1 MFRCKKGQC
10 GAETV
15 EFMLTLLLFLMVFF
29 IITDF
34 AIALYDRGAIN
45 NASRESS
52 RQASLFWVDPDLFDP
67 ETPDQNQLLRK
78 TMVTSVITWV
88 ENNLLIDPD
97 SAGLNL
103 TLQIN
108 SVDMATPT
116 EPVSDGDLVSVSIQY
131 PHSYTGLTVL
141 SGATGPTL
149 ATQSAM
155 GVE

>member
-1 MFRCKKGQC
+1 MSRGREGQS

-15 EFMLTLLLFLMVFF
+15 EFMLTFLLFMLVFF
-29 IITDF
+29 MIVDF

-45 NASRESS
+45 NAVREGS
-52 RQASLFWVDPDLFDP
+52 RQASLYWVDPDLFDP

-78 TMVTSVITWV
+78 TMVTSVMTWA
-88 ENNLLIDPD
+88 ENNLLIDPT

-108 SVDMATPT
+108 AVDMATAT
-116 EPVSDGDLVSVSIQY
+116 ESVSDGDLVSVSLQY
-131 PHSYTGLTVL
+131 PHSYIGLSALAGT
-141 SGATGPTL
+141 SDPTL
-149 ATQSAM
+149 ASQSAM